1 MKHLGLF
8 AMVMLLCSFASGN
21 LVGQQQESGKVESG
35 IIKGKVFRSDTNE
48 SIPNSYILLMQEK
61 ESPAQ
66 VEHFDLRTNENGA
79 YRFNNIPAG
88 NYTVSIY
95 AWFPKKS
102 DVPCRNSSEAKT
114 VDDGKVKVEWQRK
127 SNAFMEIVTIEGF
140 SVEGTQE
147 KVKDF
152 DLACK

>member
-1 MKHLGLF
+1 MF
-8 AMVMLLCSFASGN
+8 MLLCSFASGN

-66 VEHFDLRTNENGA
+66 VEHFDLRTDENGD
-79 YRFNNIPAG
+79 YRFHNVPSG
-88 NYTVSIY
+88 KYTVSIY

-102 DVPCRNSSEAKT
+102 DVPCQNSPGAKT
-114 VDDGKVKVEWQRK
+114 IDDGKVKVEWQHK
-127 SNAFMEIVTIEGF
+127 SDAFMEIVTIKGF
-140 SVEGTQE
+140 FVEGGQE

-152 DLACK
+152 DLVCK